1 MSNFSNVFS
10 ALADTTTTGNGA
22 VCYSTTGSELLNL
35 FATIGGMRDRSEDDV
50 VKMWL
55 FARNEDKELA
65 DNLILYVRSIRGSGI
80 GERKLG
86 KLLLKQL
93 AKIDPAKVRRNF
105 DTIVNTGRWDD
116 LYVFVGTPVED
127 FMFSFLKEQF
137 EKDWNDMNEG
147 KAISLLAKW
156 LKSCNTSSQI
166 SRRLGRLTAINFGLS
181 ETQYRKKLSK
191 LRAYLKVLETKMS
204 AGKWDEIDFSSVPSK
219 AMNMYADAFIRN
231 CPAKFAEYKK
241 AVSEG
246 REKVNAAT
254 LFPYD
259 ITHKYFTM
267 HRYGGWDTIYDEQ
280 WKALPNY
287 LEGEK
292 DVLCIV
298 DTSGS
303 MTCCDCMPIS
313 TAVGLGVYFAQR
325 NKGDYHNMFMT
336 FSSEPTLCKIK
347 DEWSLKQCLDY
358 VCKADWGGS
367 TNLDKSYCAIY
378 DIAVRTQDAPA
389 ALVVISDMEIDTW
402 RIEGNDYAFSITEKW
417 EKKFKAAGLNFPK
430 LIYWN
435 VAARNSHF
443 LANSNDNVAFVSG
456 AGLGPFK
463 NFLTLI
469 EKSAYEAMVDIL
481 NKEEFKWR

>member
-10 ALADTTTTGNGA
+10 ALADTTTTENGA

-35 FATIGGMRDRSEDDV
+35 FATIGGMRDRNEDDV

-93 AKIDPAKVRRNF
+93 AKIDPPKVRRNF

-191 LRAYLKVLETKMS
+191 LRAYLKILETKMS

-219 AMNMYADAFIRN
+219 AMNMYVDAFNNR
-231 CPAKFAEYKK
+231 CGERFQEYKQ
-241 AVSEG
+241 AVAEG
-246 REKVNAAT
+246 KEKINAAA

-259 ITHKYFTM
+259 ITQKYFAQ
-267 HRYGGWDTIYDEQ
+267 HKWDSIYDEQ

-287 LEGEK
+287 LDGEK
-292 DVLCIV
+292 DILCIV

-303 MTCCDCMPIS
+303 MTCDNFMPLS
-313 TAVGLGVYFAQR
+313 TSVGLGVYFAQR

-336 FSSEPTLCKIK
+336 FSSNPTLCKIK
-347 DEWSLKQCLDY
+347 DEWTLKQCLDY
-358 VCKADWGGS
+358 VNSSDWGWS
-367 TNLDKSYCAIY
+367 TDLDKAYCAIY
-378 DIAVRTQDAPA
+378 DIAVRTMDVPA
-389 ALVVISDMEIDTW
+389 ALVIISDMEIDRW
-402 RIEGNDYAFSITEKW
+402 SDDNDYAFSITEKW
-417 EKKFKAAGLNFPK
+417 EKKFGAAGLKMPK

-443 LANSNDNVAFVSG
+443 LAKQSDNVAFVSG
-456 AGLGPFK
+456 AGIGPFK

-469 EKSAYEAMVDIL
+469 NKTAYGAMIEIL
-481 NKEEFKWR
+481 SKEEFKWH